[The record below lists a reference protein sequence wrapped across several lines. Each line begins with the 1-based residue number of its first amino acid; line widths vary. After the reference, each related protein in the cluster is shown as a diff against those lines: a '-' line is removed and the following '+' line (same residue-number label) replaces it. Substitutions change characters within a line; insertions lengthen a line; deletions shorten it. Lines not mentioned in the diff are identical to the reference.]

1 MRFKS
6 QEQLLL
12 LLLAAFIRE
21 REERANKKQT
31 QQTQQSE
38 SIRSRPT
45 IYKASILDLVQLQ
58 LPTQQYFSD
67 PQTMNSSSVSLRSTR
82 KFLLSVSLMLILNA
96 VIGIQAQQIE
106 NTNLYPYNPPQHNG
120 ANPAESGMVIE
131 DELFVF
137 IPPELSNGDNPDQT
151 AASLSGTN
159 DELYPYIPPPGT
171 SSTKSPSTGFDSVG
185 GDLSSFTLDSANS
198 GVWRSQCQGII
209 LSLIVGAIF
218 V

>member
-1 MRFKS
+1 
-6 QEQLLL
+6 
-12 LLLAAFIRE
+12 
-21 REERANKKQT
+21 
-31 QQTQQSE
+31 
-38 SIRSRPT
+38 
-45 IYKASILDLVQLQ
+45 
-58 LPTQQYFSD
+58 
-67 PQTMNSSSVSLRSTR
+67 MNSSSVSLRSTK

-106 NTNLYPYNPPQHNG
+106 NTNLYPYNPPQENG
-120 ANPAESGMVIE
+120 ANPAGSGIVIE

-137 IPPELSNGDNPDQT
+137 IPPELSNGDNPDQS
-151 AASLSGTN
+151 AASLSGIN

-209 LSLIVGAIF
+209 LSLIVGAIL